1 MSADPAVS
9 RGPVI
14 VLTYAHAGAEELQ
27 RALSASKSLACT
39 TGTGLLPLCQ
49 AAVTAWQQAESRDT
63 PSSLAVTSVRTPL
76 STITA
81 VIQAREGSARLCETA
96 IATPAAADAFA
107 RVFPDATFVC
117 FHRCFPGVL
126 AAGLS
131 AYPFGLG
138 NSPFWPYS
146 GPHPGN
152 NIATIAAYWAAR
164 TQALVEFEAH
174 HAGSSCRLRYE
185 DLTADPV
192 AQASII
198 YARLGLDATDLT
210 VPHPPH
216 DQAASAMADT
226 SPASSADLENSIPPG
241 LRATI
246 DRLSERLAYSAL
258 PYLAQAE
265 YPG

>member
-1 MSADPAVS
+1 VS

-39 TGTGLLPLCQ
+39 SGTGLLPLCQ
-49 AAVTAWQQAESRDT
+49 AAITVWQQAESRDA
-63 PSSLAVTSVRTPL
+63 PSPLAVKSVRTLL

-81 VIQAREGSARLCETA
+81 VIQAREGAARLCETA
-96 IATPAAADAFA
+96 IATPAAAAAFA

-117 FHRCFPGVL
+117 LHRCFPGVL
-126 AAGLS
+126 TSGLS

-164 TQALVEFEAH
+164 AQALLDFEAD
-174 HAGSSCRLRYE
+174 HAGSSCRVRYE

-192 AQASII
+192 AQASVI
-198 YARLGLDATDLT
+198 YARLGLDATELA
-210 VPHPPH
+210 VLRRPH
-216 DQAASAMADT
+216 DQAASAMAA
-226 SPASSADLENSIPPG
+226 ASSPSSAALENSILPE
-241 LRATI
+241 LRAI
-246 DRLSERLAYSAL
+246 VDRLSERLGYSAL
-258 PYLAQAE
+258 PYLAR
-265 YPG
+265 